1 VQIVYGL
8 ILFALISTCVG
19 VSLSELASALPNA
32 GGQYFVSM
40 GFGFGVCVLGL
51 GFCSFVC

>member
-1 VQIVYGL
+1 MQIVYGL

-32 GGQYFVSM
+32 GGQYFVSLGAEFGFDF
-40 GFGFGVCVLGL
+40 GFGFG
-51 GFCSFVC
+51 SFVC